1 MKKSKILTSVYALWA
16 ITFIVFPIILI
27 LGYGFTKSSA
37 GKIVFDLSGF
47 RDFFTNPIYVT
58 VLIRSLAIAFVA
70 TAICLLLGYPMA
82 VILAK
87 MKPRFKSIAS
97 LLFVLPMWMN
107 FLIRTYGWLSLLEN
121 KGLINMLYGYLR
133 EWLMNIIPAV
143 SAWPEYLPLLYN
155 SGAVVLGMVYDFLP
169 FMVFP
174 IFNAIDKLDKSLLEA
189 SGDLGA
195 NKMQSF
201 LKVTLP
207 LSMPGVISGISM
219 VFIPTITTFIISTLL
234 GGGHVMLIG
243 DIIETQFLGVGDW
256 HFGSS
261 ISIIVIAVILVFMA
275 FTSGHEAEHDNEGGG
290 GLW

>member
-1 MKKSKILTSVYALWA
+1 MKKSKLLTSVYALWA
-16 ITFIVFPIILI
+16 VMFIVFPIILI

-47 RDFFTNPIYVT
+47 KDFFCNPIYVT
-58 VLIRSLAIAFVA
+58 VLLRSLFLALVA
-70 TAICLLLGYPMA
+70 TVICLLLGYPMA
-82 VILAK
+82 LILSK
-87 MKPRFKSIAS
+87 MNPKYKGMAS

-121 KGLINMLYGYLR
+121 KGLINMLYGNIR
-133 EWLMNIIPAV
+133 EWLMSVFPAV
-143 SAWPEYLPLLYN
+143 SAWPQYLPLLYN

-174 IFNAIDKLDKSLLEA
+174 IFNAIDKLDKSMLEA
-189 SGDLGA
+189 AGDLGA
-195 NKMQSF
+195 NKFQSF

-207 LSMPGVISGISM
+207 LSMPGVVSGFTM
-219 VFIPTITTFIISTLL
+219 VFVPSVSTFYISQKL
-234 GGGHVMLIG
+234 GGTGTILIG

-261 ISIIVIAVILVFMA
+261 ISVVVIAIILIITIL
-275 FTSGHEAEHDNEGGG
+275 TSKYETENEGGV

>member
-1 MKKSKILTSVYALWA
+1 MKKSSLLTSVYAVWA
-16 ITFIVFPIILI
+16 ITFIVFPIVLI
-27 LGYGFTKSSA
+27 LGYGFTKSSS
-37 GKIVFDLSGF
+37 GKILFDLAGF
-47 RDFFTNPIYVT
+47 KDFFSNPIYLT
-58 VLIRSLAIAFVA
+58 VLFRSLFLAFIA

-82 VILAK
+82 LILSK
-87 MKPRFKSIAS
+87 MKPRHKSIAS

-121 KGLINMLYGYLR
+121 KGLINMLYGNVR
-133 EWLMNIIPAV
+133 EWLITFIPAA

-174 IFNAIDKLDKSLLEA
+174 IFNSIDKLDKSLLEA

-195 NKMQSF
+195 NKWQSF
-201 LKVTLP
+201 WKVTFP
-207 LSMPGVISGISM
+207 LSLPGVISGISM
-219 VFIPTITTFIISTLL
+219 VFIPAITTFIISTLL

-256 HFGSS
+256 HFGSA
-261 ISIIVIAVILVFMA
+261 ISIIVIAIILIFMLI
-275 FTSGHEAEHDNEGGG
+275 TSKFESDSNEGGS

>member
-1 MKKSKILTSVYALWA
+1 MKKSKLLTSVYALWA
-16 ITFIVFPIILI
+16 IMFIVFPIILI

-47 RDFFTNPIYVT
+47 KDFFCNPIYVT
-58 VLIRSLAIAFVA
+58 VLLRSLLLALVA
-70 TAICLLLGYPMA
+70 TVICLFLGYPMA
-82 VILAK
+82 LILSK
-87 MKPRFKSIAS
+87 MNPRYKGMAS

-121 KGLINMLYGYLR
+121 KGLINMLYGNIR
-133 EWLMNIIPAV
+133 EWLMGVFPAA
-143 SAWPEYLPLLYN
+143 SAWPQYLPLLYN

-174 IFNAIDKLDKSLLEA
+174 IFNAIDKLDKSMLEA
-189 SGDLGA
+189 AGDLGA
-195 NKMQSF
+195 NKFQSF

-207 LSMPGVISGISM
+207 LSMPGVISGVSM
-219 VFIPTITTFIISTLL
+219 VFIPAVTTFIISSLL

-261 ISIIVIAVILVFMA
+261 ISVVVIAIILIITIV
-275 FTSGHEAEHDNEGGG
+275 TSKYETENEGGV

>member
-1 MKKSKILTSVYALWA
+1 MKKNKIVTSVYAIWA

-37 GKIVFDLSGF
+37 GKVVFDLSGF
-47 RDFFTNPIYVT
+47 KDFFCNPIYVT
-58 VLIRSLAIAFVA
+58 VLLRSLFLAFIATV
-70 TAICLLLGYPMA
+70 ICLLLGYPMA
-82 VILAK
+82 LILSK
-87 MKPRFKSIAS
+87 MKPKFKSMAS

-121 KGLINMLYGYLR
+121 KGLINMVYGGLR
-133 EWLMNIIPAV
+133 EFLMGIFPSV

-174 IFNAIDKLDKSLLEA
+174 IFNALDKLDKSMLEA
-189 SGDLGA
+189 AGDLGA
-195 NKMQSF
+195 NKYQSF

-207 LSMPGVISGISM
+207 LSMPGVISGVSM
-219 VFIPTITTFIISTLL
+219 VFMPAVTTFIISSLL

-243 DIIETQFLGVGDW
+243 DIIENQFLGVGDW
-256 HFGSS
+256 HFGSA
-261 ISIIVIAVILVFMA
+261 ISVVVIAIILLIMGI
-275 FTSGHEAEHDNEGGG
+275 TSKYEAESDGEGGG

>member
-1 MKKSKILTSVYALWA
+1 MRKNRILSSVYVIWA

-27 LGYGFTKSSA
+27 LGYGFTKSSS

-47 RDFFTNPIYVT
+47 QDFFSNPIYLT
-58 VLIRSLAIAFVA
+58 VLFRSLLLAFVA
-70 TAICLLLGYPMA
+70 TFICLILGYPMA
-82 VILAK
+82 LILSK
-87 MKPRFKSIAS
+87 MKPHHKSIAS

-121 KGLINMLYGYLR
+121 KGLINMVYGALR
-133 EWLMNIIPAV
+133 GWLICFFPGV
-143 SAWPEYLPLLYN
+143 EAWPEYLPLLYN

-174 IFNAIDKLDKSLLEA
+174 IFNAIDKLDNSLLEA

-195 NKMQSF
+195 NKWQSF
-201 LKVTLP
+201 WKVTFP

-219 VFIPTITTFIISTLL
+219 VFIPAITTFIISSLL

-256 HFGSS
+256 HFGSA
-261 ISIIVIAVILVFMA
+261 ISIIVIAIILIFMA
-275 FTSGHEAEHDNEGGG
+275 VTSRFEAEDQGNGGG

>member
-1 MKKSKILTSVYALWA
+1 MKKSKLLTSVYALWA
-16 ITFIVFPIILI
+16 VMFIVFPIILI

-47 RDFFTNPIYVT
+47 KDFFCNPIYVT
-58 VLIRSLAIAFVA
+58 VLLRSLFLALVA
-70 TAICLLLGYPMA
+70 TVICLLLGYPMA
-82 VILAK
+82 LILSK
-87 MKPRFKSIAS
+87 MNPKYKGMAS

-121 KGLINMLYGYLR
+121 KGLINMLYGNIR
-133 EWLMNIIPAV
+133 EWLMSVFPAV
-143 SAWPEYLPLLYN
+143 SAWPQYLPLLYN

-174 IFNAIDKLDKSLLEA
+174 IFNAIDKLDKSMLEA
-189 SGDLGA
+189 AGDLGA
-195 NKMQSF
+195 NKFQSF

-207 LSMPGVISGISM
+207 LSMPGVVSGISM
-219 VFIPTITTFIISTLL
+219 VFIPAVTTFIISSLL

-261 ISIIVIAVILVFMA
+261 ISVVVIAIILIITIV
-275 FTSGHEAEHDNEGGG
+275 TSKYETENEGGV